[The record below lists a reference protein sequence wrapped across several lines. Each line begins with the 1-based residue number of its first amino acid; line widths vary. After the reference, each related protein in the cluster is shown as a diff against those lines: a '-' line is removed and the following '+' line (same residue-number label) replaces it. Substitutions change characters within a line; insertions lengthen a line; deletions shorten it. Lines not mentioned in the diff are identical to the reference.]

1 LHIKYKD
8 TIIAAFR
15 SVGISLNPNRLEDE
29 ELKIKALDG
38 ITVGDW
44 H

>member
-15 SVGISLNPNRLEDE
+15 SVGISFNPNRLEDE